1 MFCSCAER
9 CPSGLRSTLGK
20 RVYGEPYRGFESLSL
35 RQLLSEWIFE
45 NMAVYI
51 SFKTLEKYVLCPII
65 IHNHQKISS
74 FHPGGLCV
82 LFVDIGD
89 KILL

>member
-1 MFCSCAER
+1 
-9 CPSGLRSTLGK
+9 
-20 RVYGEPYRGFESLSL
+20 
-35 RQLLSEWIFE
+35 
-45 NMAVYI
+45 MAVNI